1 MNHLAKILML
11 KADLSNYTAK
21 ANIKNI
27 LHVDTS
33 SFTSKP
39 NLNSLKI
46 EVDKLDTD
54 KLMVV
59 PIDVSKLTDVVK
71 NDVVKKNCVR

>member
-11 KADLSNYTAK
+11 KADLFNYTAK
-21 ANIKNI
+21 KNIKNI

>member
-21 ANIKNI
+21 TNIKNI

-71 NDVVKKNCVR
+71 NDVVKKSCVR

>member
-11 KADLSNYTAK
+11 KADLFNYTAK
-21 ANIKNI
+21 KNIKNI

-46 EVDKLDTD
+46 EVDKLDTN

>member
-21 ANIKNI
+21 TNIKNI